1 MHRAAAPW
9 PPTLMRQ
16 PGGYD
21 KIFSTRP
28 APTDVARGENSPRV
42 VLGRRRWPEGSA

>member
-28 APTDVARGENSPRV
+28 APTGAAHGGNSPRV
-42 VLGRRRWPEGSA
+42 VLGWWQWPEGSA